1 MQYKVA
7 EDVFWELSK
16 EGNAFSKGHLTRLRI
31 CQDFR
36 LYLSWCFKLNIFSDN
51 VTGNV
56 YEQLFSQKCCGCH
69 QNSSPS
75 QTFLV
80 GIISSPKFWR
90 NILCWSHVLIRA
102 ELESTTQ
109 KPRKRYRRCF
119 YEKALKLL
127 HKKLWKIS
135 RKMYVI
141 EFPFNK
147 AVRLHSTAYYRIE
160 RSTICN
166 FLALQVFYRRFGKCL
181 GKALSW
187 SSF

>member
-1 MQYKVA
+1 MFSGNYQKKGTPSA
-7 EDVFWELSK
+7 KDIWQDSVF
-16 EGNAFSKGHLTRLRI
+16 A
-31 CQDFR
+31 QDFM
-36 LYLSWCFKLNIFSDN
+36 LYLSWCFKLNIFCDK

-56 YEQLFSQKCCGCH
+56 YEQLFSQKCYGYH
-69 QNSSPS
+69 QNRSPS

-147 AVRLHSTAYYRIE
+147 VVRLHSTAYYRIE
-160 RSTICN
+160 RSTICT
-166 FLALQVFYRRFGKCL
+166 FLALQVFDRRFGKCL

>member
-1 MQYKVA
+1 MFSENYQKKGTPSA
-7 EDVFWELSK
+7 KDIWQDSVF
-16 EGNAFSKGHLTRLRI
+16 A
-31 CQDFR
+31 QDFM
-36 LYLSWCFKLNIFSDN
+36 LYLSWCFKLNIFCDK

-56 YEQLFSQKCCGCH
+56 YEQLFSQKCYGCH
-69 QNSSPS
+69 QNRSPS

-102 ELESTTQ
+102 ELESKTQ

-127 HKKLWKIS
+127 HQKLWKIS

-141 EFPFNK
+141 DFPFNK
-147 AVRLHSTAYYRIE
+147 VVRLHSTAYYRIE
-160 RSTICN
+160 RSTICT
-166 FLALQVFYRRFGKCL
+166 FLALQVFDRRFGKCL